1 MPMDTKTQAIK
12 SAKAQLQLK
21 GFNGFSF
28 QDIADDL
35 GIRKASL
42 HYYFSSKEDLGLALI
57 SDYEDAFLQWTL
69 SLGEVKALTKLERF
83 FDMFQDMSSD
93 KMKVCPTGVFCID
106 YNSLGTKMHKSLLQL
121 HEGQTEWLEKT
132 LRECI
137 AEGSFKKSLKV
148 SDVAAM
154 ILSMVQGSLQLARL
168 KNSNALVK
176 HNFHTLLQ
184 LCKKS

>member
-1 MPMDTKTQAIK
+1 MDTKTQAIK

-42 HYYFSSKEDLGLALI
+42 HYYFNSKEDLGLALI

-106 YNSLGTKMHKSLLQL
+106 YNTLGPQMKTALLEL
-121 HEGQTEWLEKT
+121 HQGQKEWLEQT
-132 LRECI
+132 LRECVVEGNFRKGLKI
-137 AEGSFKKSLKV
+137 AEL
-148 SDVAAM
+148 ANL
-154 ILSMVQGSLQLARL
+154 ILSMVQGSLQIARL
-168 KNSNALVK
+168 TGSPGLVK
-176 HNFHTLLQ
+176 NNFHSLLQ
-184 LCKKS
+184 MCRNR

>member
-1 MPMDTKTQAIK
+1 MDTKTQAIK

-106 YNSLGTKMHKSLLQL
+106 YNTLGTKMKTALLELHK
-121 HEGQTEWLEKT
+121 GQKEWIEQV
-132 LRECI
+132 LREC
-137 AEGSFKKSLKV
+137 V
-148 SDVAAM
+148 SDGDLRKGLKIPEVANL
-154 ILSMVQGSLQLARL
+154 ILSMVQGSLQIARL
-168 KNSNALVK
+168 TGSQQLVK
-176 HNFHTLLQ
+176 NNYHSLLMM
-184 LCKKS
+184 CRNR